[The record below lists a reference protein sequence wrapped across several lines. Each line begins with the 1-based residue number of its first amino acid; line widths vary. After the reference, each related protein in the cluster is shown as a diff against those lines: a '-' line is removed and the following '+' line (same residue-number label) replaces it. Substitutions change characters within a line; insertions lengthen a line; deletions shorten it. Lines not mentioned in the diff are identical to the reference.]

1 MNKPSSHLLE
11 IRRLCQ
17 DMNVASELENE
28 VVVVQSDLVSLR
40 VGEFQD
46 YFLVNVGV
54 HVGEAVRWVG
64 FFTLQE
70 AEVIGFMR
78 NALPQNPD
86 LEADLDLLGALKSL
100 TIHSSK

>member
-17 DMNVASELENE
+17 DMNVASEIENG

-46 YFLVNVGV
+46 HFLVNIGI
-54 HVGEAVRWVG
+54 HIDQSVRWVG
-64 FFTLQE
+64 FFTLKE
-70 AEVIGFMR
+70 AEVIGFIR
-78 NALPQNPD
+78 NALPQNAQLD
-86 LEADLDLLGALKSL
+86 ADLDLLGALKSL
-100 TIHSSK
+100 TNHSSK

>member
-17 DMNVASELENE
+17 DMNVASELENG
-28 VVVVQSDLVSLR
+28 VVIVQSDLVSLR

-46 YFLVNVGV
+46 HFLVNVGV
-54 HVGEAVRWVG
+54 RVGQVVRWVG

-70 AEVIGFMR
+70 PEVIGFMR
-78 NALPQNPD
+78 NALPQNPQ

-100 TIHSSK
+100 TSHSSK

>member
-17 DMNVASELENE
+17 DMNVASELENG
-28 VVVVQSDLVSLR
+28 VVVVKSDLVTLR
-40 VGEFQD
+40 VGEFHD
-46 YFLVNVGV
+46 HFLVNVGV
-54 HVGEAVRWVG
+54 HVAEVVRWVG

-70 AEVIGFMR
+70 AEVIGFIR
-78 NALPQNPD
+78 NALPQNPQ

-100 TIHSSK
+100 TGHSNK